1 MSKFTNSEEKLLR
14 LFQSEKNRRVEE
26 EFARI
31 FTEKENVRVAF
42 INEDR
47 AFTDGKNIV
56 VDPASDKIF
65 SDAEAIK
72 NTLRFLGLT
81 DFPCTSW
88 DVLKLNTRS
97 QNLHECLHI
106 LYTAFPLPAASDKRG
121 STKARLLTLAI
132 IGNIIEDCY
141 IEAVGCSVYNN
152 AEMFLKWGR
161 VARLFSAH
169 PSQGTF
175 SRKLDEANI
184 DTSDADKL
192 MYIIDYMTTE
202 LLYPMLELEE
212 PKEECAEYLSQIRPL
227 YLSGSVAPSPA
238 GRHRYACMIFD
249 ILEELIPDSEKLLDT
264 DYFEKIIGGT
274 GTHLPL
280 NHSAKPLV
288 SEGRTARVSR
298 RLFTSLDNK
307 KIKGKDITDSFR
319 LFIADS
325 ETSYRIALD
334 ESKAA
339 SKVIVLTCPEL
350 GGAAMHNGIS
360 VVENHP
366 KPNIQLSRAYM
377 NTVRQFRTSINTYIS
392 RFERL
397 LNTEKDFTEE
407 KQLFGSSISSKNFSD
422 PKKRYWCRKVT
433 EKDIPELAVLFMIDG
448 SGSMNGER
456 RRAAMNSAVI
466 LHEVL
471 SAHGIEHAI
480 VEHRAIFGKPYV
492 NHNVLVGFNAKDSE
506 KYNILSLDAYGGTRE
521 GLSLLWAERYL
532 MQNAASENK
541 MIVVISDGLPAHE
554 YGNITYFPPVSVMD
568 TKNAAVKISRRGTKI
583 IAIALGNE
591 SESCYDALKRIYN
604 RTIDCTDLKSLT
616 GQLLRIISK
625 ELS

>member
-14 LFQSEKNRRVEE
+14 LFQNETNRRAEE

-31 FTEKENVRVAF
+31 FAEKDDIRVAF

-47 AFTDGKNIV
+47 AFTDGRNIV

-65 SDAEAIK
+65 SDADAIK
-72 NTLRFLGLT
+72 NTLHFLGLT

-106 LYTAFPLPAASDKRG
+106 LYSAFPPLAANDERS

-132 IGNIIEDCY
+132 IGNVIEDSY

-161 VARLFSAH
+161 VARLFSSH

-175 SRKLDEANI
+175 SRNLEEANI
-184 DTSDADKL
+184 DTADADKL
-192 MYIIDYMTTE
+192 LYIVNYMATE
-202 LLYPMLELEE
+202 LLYPMLELEK

-249 ILEELIPDSEKLLDT
+249 ILEELIPDSEELLNI

-298 RLFTSLDNK
+298 RLFTSLDDK
-307 KIKGKDITDSFR
+307 KIKGKDITDCFR

-325 ETSYRIALD
+325 ETSYHIALD
-334 ESKAA
+334 ESKAT
-339 SKVIVLTCPEL
+339 SKVIVFTCPEL

-366 KPNIQLSRAYM
+366 KPNIQLSRAYT

-422 PKKRYWCRKVT
+422 TKKRYWCRKVT
-433 EKDIPELAVLFMIDG
+433 EKDIPELSVLFMIDG
-448 SGSMNGER
+448 SGSMKGKR

-521 GLSLLWAERYL
+521 GMSLLWAERYL

-583 IAIALGNE
+583 IAIALGSE

-604 RTIDCTDLKSLT
+604 RTIDCTDLNSLT

>member
-14 LFQSEKNRRVEE
+14 LFQNETNRRAEE

-31 FTEKENVRVAF
+31 FAEKDDIRVAF

-47 AFTDGKNIV
+47 AFTDGRNIV

-65 SDAEAIK
+65 SDTDAIK
-72 NTLRFLGLT
+72 NTLHFLGLT

-106 LYTAFPLPAASDKRG
+106 LYSAFPPLAANDERS
-121 STKARLLTLAI
+121 STKARMLTLAI
-132 IGNIIEDCY
+132 IGNVIEDSY

-161 VARLFSAH
+161 VARLFSSH

-175 SRKLDEANI
+175 SRNLEEANI
-184 DTSDADKL
+184 DTTDADKL
-192 MYIIDYMTTE
+192 LYIVNYMATE
-202 LLYPMLELEE
+202 LLYPMLELEK
-212 PKEECAEYLSQIRPL
+212 PKDECAEYLSQIRPL

-249 ILEELIPDSEKLLDT
+249 ILEELIPDSEELLNI
-264 DYFEKIIGGT
+264 DYFEKMIGGT

-298 RLFTSLDNK
+298 RLFTSLDDK
-307 KIKGKDITDSFR
+307 KIKGKDMTDCFR

-325 ETSYRIALD
+325 ETSYHIALD

-339 SKVIVLTCPEL
+339 SKVIVFTCPEL

-366 KPNIQLSRAYM
+366 KPNIQLSRAYT

-422 PKKRYWCRKVT
+422 TKKRYWCRKVT
-433 EKDIPELAVLFMIDG
+433 EKDIPELSVLFMIDG
-448 SGSMNGER
+448 SGSMRGER

-492 NHNVLVGFNAKDSE
+492 NHNVLLDFNAKDSE

-583 IAIALGNE
+583 IAIALGSE
-591 SESCYDALKRIYN
+591 SENCYDALKRIYN
-604 RTIDCTDLKSLT
+604 RTIDCTDLNSLT